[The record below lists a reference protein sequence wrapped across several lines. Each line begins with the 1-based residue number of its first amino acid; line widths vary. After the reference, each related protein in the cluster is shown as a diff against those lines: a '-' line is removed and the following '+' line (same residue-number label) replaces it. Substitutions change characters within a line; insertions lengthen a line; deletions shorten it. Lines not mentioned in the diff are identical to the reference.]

1 MRLRLPEP
9 VPDQGPAL
17 EAAFRAYAVELSAE
31 FAVSAVLLIT
41 FFTVAW
47 WPLDAW
53 VMQPGA
59 EREAFGVLRSRALVV
74 EAVALAALLGS
85 GWIRER
91 ILWLGPLAYAAL
103 MAAFGSSLGLLGA
116 DGLIWLADAFVGV
129 VPAAFIPL
137 SLKPRIAAT
146 ALIGGGLVG
155 GFFVVAPETLTQR
168 AGLGQVSFAL
178 FAVVFTILIG
188 EILLRVFRRSFMQAR
203 QLDAA
208 NAELADLS
216 DSLAARVAAQT
227 QDLRSLAAHLD
238 EALESQRR
246 RIARDLHDD
255 LGQALTAIRY
265 ALARLDGKISHRT
278 DDIED
283 MLEDLSTLL
292 DGASGSVRGFLTELR
307 PRVLDDY
314 GLATAAEWLGERV
327 RAAGL
332 ACAVSVDPAFP
343 GAADADGLPTTAR
356 LDGDLELALFRVLQ
370 EATTNAL
377 KHARATTVTLALKV
391 DGGLYAAAVT
401 DDGVGFD
408 PSEGTPGFG
417 LLGLDERV
425 RARGGR
431 LDIRSAPG
439 AGTTIRAAL
448 PGAGGET
455 GGE

>member
-255 LGQALTAIRY
+255 LGQSMTAMRY
-265 ALARLDGKISHRT
+265 ALSRLSARAQRNSGEPLD
-278 DDIED
+278 
-283 MLEDLSTLL
+283 LLLADLAALL
-292 DGASGSVRGFLTELR
+292 DGSTQSLRTVVASLS
-307 PRVLDDY
+307 PRILEDH
-314 GLATAAEWLGERV
+314 GLEAAAEWLCERV
-327 RAAGL
+327 TENTGVPCVLESRAAAGHSFESL
-332 ACAVSVDPAFP
+332 APQV
-343 GAADADGLPTTAR
+343 
-356 LDGDLELALFRVLQ
+356 ALTMFRALQ
-370 EATTNAL
+370 ETTNNAL
-377 KHARATTVTLALKV
+377 KHSGATSIHVALALTSDDVTL
-391 DGGLYAAAVT
+391 AVT
-401 DDGVGFD
+401 DDGRGYD
-408 PSEGTPGFG
+408 AQADTLGFG
-417 LLGLDERV
+417 IKGLRERV
-425 RARGGR
+425 HELNGELR
-431 LDIRSAPG
+431 LDAEPG
-439 AGTTIRAAL
+439 
-448 PGAGGET
+448 GGLKVLVRVPYES
-455 GGE
+455 EAMS